1 MPPEKFLV
9 VDTRL
14 SDSPFVER
22 VWRSQSERAG
32 SMLSVASNHCEMVVT
47 RHDGTTKLTLRGPE
61 TRATPL
67 EYPAGAAWIGIRLA
81 PGSFM
86 PQHPARSLMNRNDVD
101 LPSTSTRS
109 FWLDGFAWEYPDFEN
124 AEAFVARLVR
134 RGLLARDPAVA
145 AALRGEVQAL
155 SRRSAQR
162 HFVQA
167 TGITHSTFR
176 KIERARHAA
185 RLLNEGV
192 SIADAVHDAGY
203 YDQAHLTRSLKTL
216 IGETPSKIARR
227 ERQLSLLYKT
237 EAPS

>member
-1 MPPEKFLV
+1 MPPEPVLD
-9 VDTRL
+9 VDVRL
-14 SDSPFVER
+14 SVSPLVER
-22 VWRSQSERAG
+22 IWRSHSERAG
-32 SMLSVASNHCEMVVT
+32 SMLSVASNHCELVVT
-47 RHDGTTKLTLRGPE
+47 RHEGTTKLTLRGPE
-61 TRATPL
+61 TRATTL
-67 EYPAGAAWIGIRLA
+67 AYPAGAEWMGIRLA

-86 PQHPARSLMNRNDVD
+86 PQHPARSLMNRSDVD
-101 LPSTSTRS
+101 LPSASKQS
-109 FWLDGFAWEYPDFEN
+109 FLLDGSAWEYPDYEN
-124 AEAFVARLVR
+124 AETFVARLVR
-134 RGLLARDPAVA
+134 RGLLARDPAVE

-155 SRRSAQR
+155 SRRSTQR

-185 RLLNEGV
+185 RLLREGV

-203 YDQAHLTRSLKTL
+203 YDQAHLTRSLKAL

-237 EAPS
+237 EVPP